1 MGSRGDATPPPNLAV
16 LGENCKQQMAGYA
29 ELLQVHQFALI
40 DQANLVPQ
48 GWHEGLPLLVLGNKA
63 LKASTDKLPA
73 LLPLE
78 SDAPYMEDLLQN
90 LEEADPD
97 ALTPCALL
105 ATKPGIAP
113 ERLQKHLANRLVV
126 LVGGPQ
132 KAHLRYFDPTVF
144 PKLARIIPPSRW
156 HLLYGAIQTWT
167 IPFQKEWI
175 AFPAPNPEQKDLAW
189 IMTTEQ
195 WERTELI
202 RYTNRTLTEYERLLG
217 RPWEN
222 FEEYDK
228 ASITTE
234 RAMQTAQTRYG
245 IKEKGGLQTFAIH
258 ALYYGENFHRHPYIQ
273 DFLKALPSEGYVAA
287 SNTFNQ
293 TIWEEA
299 KTLSRNH

>member
-1 MGSRGDATPPPNLAV
+1 MIDCEG
-16 LGENCKQQMAGYA
+16 
-29 ELLQVHQFALI
+29 LLWAHQFALV
-40 DQANLVPQ
+40 DRANLVPQ
-48 GWHEGLPLLVLGNKA
+48 DWHKGLPLLPLENQS
-63 LKASTDKLPA
+63 LKMPPDKLPA
-73 LLPLE
+73 LLPLAPK
-78 SDAPYMEDLLQN
+78 APYMKKLLEN
-90 LEEADPD
+90 LEEAQTDPKV
-97 ALTPCALL
+97 LTPCALFGSDL
-105 ATKPGIAP
+105 KIEPKQIQK
-113 ERLQKHLANRLVV
+113 RLGNRLVV
-126 LVGGPQ
+126 RVGGPP
-132 KAHLRYFDPTVF
+132 KASLRYFDPTVF
-144 PKLARIIPPSRW
+144 PKLARIFHPSRW
-156 HLLYGAIQTWT
+156 HLLYGPIQTWT

-175 AFPAPNPEQKDLAW
+175 SFPAPNPEQKDLAW